1 MVGTLLDPELD
12 LGDPFLSRLLGVGA
26 EHESPSGSS
35 DFEETRFLSFF
46 GRVGHGR
53 ALRNFYHIRQVYCAF
68 AAVVATIVVV
78 TNLVSHVVQ
87 HKPTQFPPLDFEI
100 CLFVQVSLVNNL
112 TVLFVWVWIVGGV
125 VP

>member
-1 MVGTLLDPELD
+1 MVGALLDPELD

-78 TNLVSHVVQ
+78 TNLENQIFIILFPIFSNVRLVGVRISFALYLVSHVV
-87 HKPTQFPPLDFEI
+87 
-100 CLFVQVSLVNNL
+100 
-112 TVLFVWVWIVGGV
+112 
-125 VP
+125 

>member
-35 DFEETRFLSFF
+35 DFEETRLLSFF

-53 ALRNFYHIRQVYCAF
+53 ALRNFYHIRQVYRAF

-78 TNLVSHVVQ
+78 TNLENQIFIILFPSLWLVLLVGVRISFALYLVSHVV
-87 HKPTQFPPLDFEI
+87 
-100 CLFVQVSLVNNL
+100 
-112 TVLFVWVWIVGGV
+112 
-125 VP
+125 

>member
-46 GRVGHGR
+46 GRVRHGR

-78 TNLVSHVVQ
+78 TNLENQ
-87 HKPTQFPPLDFEI
+87 IFI
-100 CLFVQVSLVNNL
+100 
-112 TVLFVWVWIVGGV
+112 VLFPILY
-125 VP
+125 